1 VHYFLALLSAFFYS
15 LNQIYNKRLTL
26 LLGSLPSLVVVYIF
40 LTLFD
45 GIFCFLFGSFSI
57 PNLKVVLE
65 LLFLS
70 LVGTI
75 SIFFLFE
82 SFKKLPV
89 GVAITLANFSP
100 IFLTVLVFLSKGTFP
115 KPTKV
120 VLIVLLILTL
130 PLFFER
136 EDRKAEKRYVFY
148 PLITAFGWGVF
159 GLEVFRLV
167 NDYRIS
173 PFAVAF
179 YSSLFMWFIF
189 LLSCLWKCNFNKLFR
204 EFFSRLVLKW
214 SFLSGIYTSLG
225 FISSVFAFKGIS
237 PKEAPVIEA
246 IFTFT
251 TPLGTLS
258 SFFLLEERLNKRQLV
273 GVTISFI
280 LLVLF
285 FLL

>member
-1 VHYFLALLSAFFYS
+1 M
-15 LNQIYNKRLTL
+15 
-26 LLGSLPSLVVVYIF
+26 GSLPSLVVVYLF

-45 GIFCFLFGSFSI
+45 GIFCFLLGSFDI
-57 PNLKVVLE
+57 PNLKAVLE

-70 LVGTI
+70 LVGAI

-115 KPTKV
+115 KPTKL
-120 VLIVLLILTL
+120 VLIVFLILTL

-167 NDYRIS
+167 NDYKLS

-189 LLSCLWKCNFNKLFR
+189 LITCFWRYDFRKLLR
-204 EFFSRLVLKW
+204 EFFKPPILKW

-258 SFFLLEERLNKRQLV
+258 SYLLLGERLTKRQGIAVL
-273 GVTISFI
+273 ISFLI
-280 LLVLF
+280 LILF
-285 FLL
+285 FLV